1 MSNLRIQKLKE
12 ICKEEDFREIK
23 IKEKRTQSYKKT
35 GMEDKD
41 KVLVEIEEEIISRQ
55 GSMKKVE
62 ISEIIRIDFKDQ
74 KEKREEAIKK
84 EKTKKFKDKVSK
96 NLSQK
101 RRLLQQ
107 VLKNLITDEMIF
119 YWDIFRFTRIN
130 YKKKI
135 KKTKKEIQT
144 KERKNL

>member
-1 MSNLRIQKLKE
+1 
-12 ICKEEDFREIK
+12 
-23 IKEKRTQSYKKT
+23 
-35 GMEDKD
+35 
-41 KVLVEIEEEIISRQ
+41 
-55 GSMKKVE
+55 
-62 ISEIIRIDFKDQ
+62 
-74 KEKREEAIKK
+74 
-84 EKTKKFKDKVSK
+84 
-96 NLSQK
+96 LSQK